1 MYTYSYVHVNKNLY
15 MCCNIRRLWIFY
27 KMETFVETKF
37 YHPSKARINDKT
49 FKKIKLDEYYTTMDD
64 DRVRWSLIS
73 EIPFYVQSLVFAVK
87 RTHAWKFVVIR
98 KGNDVRLRTVCVCQF
113 LHILFTLKWFYVELT
128 NIFRKD
134 SVGNCISRLQVFQ
147 K

>member
-1 MYTYSYVHVNKNLY
+1 
-15 MCCNIRRLWIFY
+15 
-27 KMETFVETKF
+27 METFVETKS

-87 RTHAWKFVVIR
+87 NACVKVCCHFEKEMMWDWELYVFVNFCIY
-98 KGNDVRLRTVCVCQF
+98 F
-113 LHILFTLKWFYVELT
+113 LL
-128 NIFRKD
+128 
-134 SVGNCISRLQVFQ
+134 
-147 K
+147 